1 MYYEFYIDVFFVVN
15 LFMDFLGLCL
25 TNQILEGSARPF
37 RSLLGASLGAGGLC
51 VLICL
56 PIGIPRTG
64 LAVYSVL
71 AALLMVRVGCGFKTF
86 RKLLMGLCAFYAAVF
101 LLGGILGALPAAA
114 RKGILTFFTI
124 TFTAYW
130 MLNIGI
136 RLFKYLK
143 GKAVSCCRVVLEH
156 RGQRMEMKGL
166 LDTGNCLVDGAT
178 GKPVCIMEY
187 DRFLN
192 LLEKEQQEALEGFC
206 RFQEAEGTREILGE
220 LNPRFLLY
228 TAVGCERGLLPVV
241 TVSRLTLE
249 TGERKRQVENAALGL
264 SKTSLSPDRKFEMI
278 VSPKILES

>member
-15 LFMDFLGLCL
+15 LLMDFLGLCL

-37 RSLLGASLGAGGLC
+37 RSFLGALLGAGGLC

-56 PIGIPRTG
+56 PIGIQRTE
-64 LAVYSVL
+64 LTVYSVV
-71 AALLMVRVGCGFKTF
+71 AAFIMIRIGCGFKTW
-86 RKLLMGLCAFYAAVF
+86 RKLLLGLCSFYAAVF
-101 LLGGILGALPAAA
+101 LLGGILGALPAVA

-124 TFTAYW
+124 TFTAYC

-143 GKAVSCCRVVLEH
+143 GKAVSCCRVILE
-156 RGQRMEMKGL
+156 QREQRIEMKGL
-166 LDTGNCLVDGAT
+166 LDTGNCLTDRAT

-187 DRFLN
+187 DRFLG
-192 LLEKEQQEALEGFC
+192 LLEKEQQEALERFC
-206 RFQEAEGTREILGE
+206 RYQEEERMREILGE

-228 TAVGCERGLLPVV
+228 TAVGCERGILPVV

-249 TGERKRQVENAALGL
+249 AGKRKSQVENAALGL
-264 SKTSLSPDRKFEMI
+264 SKTSLSPDRRFEII